1 MNERFTL
8 VWHRSVKPYS
18 LTKGTPQAMKAWIE
32 RGQQLQ
38 AGIIQPKFVW
48 RPVQDYE
55 NESQRLGLSKPSL
68 ESVELLDISRVLE
81 VNRIDRK
88 LYPLAKRNNCFLL
101 ETLDRK
107 IMFEASCE
115 SERDR
120 IVHNMKLMVARFG
133 SKVIVRDQDVLDEF
147 FASFEK
153 AAPGEAPRWT
163 QQSTTLSLL

>member
-8 VWHRSVKPYS
+8 VWHCCVKPYS
-18 LTKGTPQAMKAWIE
+18 LSRGTPKATKAWIE
-32 RGQQLQ
+32 RCQLLQ
-38 AGIIQPKFVW
+38 AGLIQPKFVW

-55 NESQRLGLSKPSL
+55 NDSQRLGLSKLSL

-120 IVHNMKLMVARFG
+120 IVHNLKLMVARFG
-133 SKVIVRDQDVLDEF
+133 AKVILRDQAALHEF
-147 FASFEK
+147 FSSFEK
-153 AAPGEAPRWT
+153 AVPGDAPRWT
-163 QQSTTLSLL
+163 QQSKTLSLL